1 LWVND
6 LLPPS
11 VRLLT
16 KRVTIGRTTLAAKV
30 VDSQSGVD
38 PLSLVIAYNNILL
51 GAAAYDPVSGLALF
65 PIPPQA
71 PPIQRAQTRGTLSG
85 ADFQETKNVNT
96 IGANVLPN
104 TKFAPVSIKAVRGP
118 SLNWLL
124 PNTSTCVRGAS
135 TDLLVLADSTRAVR
149 SVTFRDGRKRI
160 GLDRTGISG
169 LYSMSWRLANVR
181 KARHIVTA
189 TVLDLGGR
197 TYSARQVV
205 RVCK

>member
-1 LWVND
+1 
-6 LLPPS
+6 
-11 VRLLT
+11 
-16 KRVTIGRTTLAAKV
+16 
-30 VDSQSGVD
+30 
-38 PLSLVIAYNNILL
+38 
-51 GAAAYDPVSGLALF
+51 
-65 PIPPQA
+65 
-71 PPIQRAQTRGTLSG
+71 
-85 ADFQETKNVNT
+85 
-96 IGANVLPN
+96 
-104 TKFAPVSIKAVRGP
+104 
-118 SLNWLL
+118 
-124 PNTSTCVRGAS
+124 
-135 TDLLVLADSTRAVR
+135 VR